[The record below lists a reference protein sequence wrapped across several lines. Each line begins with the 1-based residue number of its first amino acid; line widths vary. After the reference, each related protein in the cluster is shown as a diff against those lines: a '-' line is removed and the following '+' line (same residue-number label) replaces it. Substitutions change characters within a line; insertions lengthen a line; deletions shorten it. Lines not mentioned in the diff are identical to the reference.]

1 MKTRTSILL
10 ICLMAI
16 TAVKAQT
23 SINDSTTVRIGY
35 SKGSKN
41 TVAGAIDQLTNEQR
55 SDHLLA

>member
-41 TVAGAIDQLTNEQR
+41 TNEQR